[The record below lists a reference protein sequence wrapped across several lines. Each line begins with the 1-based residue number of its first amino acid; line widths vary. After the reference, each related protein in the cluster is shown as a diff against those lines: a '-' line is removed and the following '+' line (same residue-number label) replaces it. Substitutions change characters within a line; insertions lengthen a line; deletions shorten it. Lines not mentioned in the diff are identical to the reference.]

1 MRNDELRTGAAAR
14 VRVSPTERDR
24 DEILLA
30 VAEPSRL
37 RILNALLAR
46 REATQT
52 SLAAELPLTRQAV
65 AQHLAALERA
75 GLVTASPVG
84 RETRYAVSAGKL
96 REATSAMAEQ
106 AASRRRRLRAI
117 ERQATLRGTCAR
129 RARYRRAALG

>member
-24 DEILLA
+24 DEIWRA

-52 SLAAELPLTRQAV
+52 SLAESCR
-65 AQHLAALERA
+65 
-75 GLVTASPVG
+75 
-84 RETRYAVSAGKL
+84 
-96 REATSAMAEQ
+96 
-106 AASRRRRLRAI
+106 
-117 ERQATLRGTCAR
+117 
-129 RARYRRAALG
+129 